1 MDIYRTKED
10 LLMTAEELAEGKKKI
25 TLTNEELWAAFREQ
39 DHICLLED
47 ARYRNRPELHMV
59 RSR

>member
-39 DHICLLED
+39 DHICLLE
-47 ARYRNRPELHMV
+47 
-59 RSR
+59 